1 MHRLGTI
8 FLLTG
13 TLLAAAPTAFAAAA
27 PTGEMAIAAPE
38 QTVLQATTAPAV
50 LGRAGGVTFLSPD
63 ASSPIAH
70 HVMSPHDRDV
80 MRQQIEGTAQRGA
93 NPQHAASGK
102 TRN

>member
-13 TLLAAAPTAFAAAA
+13 TLLVAAPAAFAAAA
-27 PTGEMAIAAPE
+27 PTGAMAIAAPE
-38 QTVLQATTAPAV
+38 QTVLQTTAPAV

-70 HVMSPHDRDV
+70 HVMTPHDRDV

-93 NPQHAASGK
+93 NPLHAASGK